1 MTAPLRDGRVQ
12 AALAA
17 AALALVIA
25 GGALRRALEVEPL
38 PAARA
43 PAEADTVAAVTARLV
58 YPAEYLTVAV
68 SADPF
73 RPERAP
79 APSYVLPGEAAALA
93 AAEAQAPAPAYE
105 APLPPAPALRLLGTM
120 LTPGGRPVALL
131 EESGVPARMVRLGE
145 RIGTHTLTRVE
156 PGRAVLRSA
165 AGETLELRVARP
177 GS

>member
-1 MTAPLRDGRVQ
+1 VTAVLRDGRVQ

-25 GGALRRALEVEPL
+25 GGSLRRALEVDPL

-43 PAEADTVAAVTARLV
+43 PAEGDSVAAVLERV
-58 YPAEYLTVAV
+58 PYPAEYLTVAV
-68 SADPF
+68 AADPF
-73 RPERAP
+73 RPDRAP
-79 APSYVLPGEAAALA
+79 APVYVLPGEAAALA
-93 AAEAQAPAPAYE
+93 AAAAQAPLPQVE
-105 APLPPAPALRLLGTM
+105 APVRMAPTFRLLGTM

-131 EESGVPARMVRLGE
+131 EESGIPARMVRVGE

-165 AGETLELRVARP
+165 AGETLELRVVRP